1 MAKLGSPI
9 SKKFSI
15 GTAELRI
22 GPLSSANKLLQANS
36 IGLVDNVT
44 LEVAQESVDL
54 LGGFPRVQVDTA
66 LVSQTASVT
75 ATLREYS
82 RKNFSVMLGL
92 GVPTLATDV
101 ATTASAT
108 GSAGGT
114 SLTVTSATG
123 LAEGDLI
130 VVYKAGSSPPQ
141 TVQPELVQILKCG
154 SIATNVITLDT
165 DTPLVLDVAVGDIV
179 YKANQLAVG
188 NVQTTSYFS
197 VTIIQQER
205 DTGRPVGFTFWKAAI
220 GGNMSWATNSTD
232 FASTEMTLKILQPA
246 AEEYDASG
254 DALYHMRDLIPT
266 HPMGLFFGGGG

>member
-82 RKNFSVMLGL
+82 RKNFSIMLGL
-92 GVPTLATDV
+92 GVPSVATDV

-123 LAEGDLI
+123 LAEGDVI
-130 VVYKAGSSPPQ
+130 VVYKA
-141 TVQPELVQILKCG
+141 TQPELVQVLKCG
-154 SIATNVITLDT
+154 SLASNVITLDA
-165 DTPLVLDVAVGDIV
+165 DTPLVLDVAVGDV
-179 YKANQLAVG
+179 VSKAN
-188 NVQTTSYFS
+188 
-197 VTIIQQER
+197 
-205 DTGRPVGFTFWKAAI
+205 P
-220 GGNMSWATNSTD
+220 
-232 FASTEMTLKILQPA
+232 
-246 AEEYDASG
+246 
-254 DALYHMRDLIPT
+254 
-266 HPMGLFFGGGG
+266 

>member
-82 RKNFSVMLGL
+82 RKNFSIMLGL
-92 GVPTLATDV
+92 GVPSVATDV

-108 GSAGGT
+108 GSAGGA

-123 LAEGDLI
+123 LAEGDVI
-130 VVYKAGSSPPQ
+130 VVYKA
-141 TVQPELVQILKCG
+141 TQPELVQVLKCG
-154 SIATNVITLDT
+154 SIASNVITLDV
-165 DTPLVLDVAVGDIV
+165 DTPLVLDVAVGDVV

-197 VTIIQQER
+197 VTILQQER
-205 DTGRPVGFTFWKAAI
+205 DTGRPIGFTFWKAAI

-254 DALYHMRDLIPT
+254 DALYHMRDMIPT